1 MSEYHRTHRASVDDD
16 QLELLADETR
26 DTEMGEMVSRWKL
39 DDETR
44 VIGLA
49 GVREARKSLQSDSSP
64 TVDPRPAFQPSKR
77 WRSSQW
83 RTRLRDA
90 S

>member
-1 MSEYHRTHRASVDDD
+1 MSEYHRTHRASVDDV

-26 DTEMGEMVSRWKL
+26 NTAMVSRWKL
-39 DDETR
+39 DDQTR

-64 TVDPRPAFQPSKR
+64 TVDPRPAFQQSKR